1 MPDVELRKLELQEEL
16 KKLEMQKEQELREL
30 VLQEKERDRQEREK
44 ERELRLEKQRLDH
57 ELELKKLELEDKFGS
72 SHAKTSWSNNFDVT
86 KPKHVRLVLP
96 FQEVEVISIL
106 YILRKYQIILN
117 YPNIIGPYHVVAER
131 YNREGSRNLYS
142 VIIATSLILR
152 FCQTAYS

>member
-1 MPDVELRKLELQEEL
+1 MALRKELEVKKSTRKDRIQEIVLIHWVSLKLFDTSVLKSRLMPDVELRKLELQEEL

-72 SHAKTSWSNNFDVT
+72 SHAKTS
-86 KPKHVRLVLP
+86 
-96 FQEVEVISIL
+96 
-106 YILRKYQIILN
+106 
-117 YPNIIGPYHVVAER
+117 
-131 YNREGSRNLYS
+131 
-142 VIIATSLILR
+142 
-152 FCQTAYS
+152 